1 MKKFKKKIY
10 LGLVVGVSMF
20 GFMAHTK
27 QVTADTN
34 QKERIMSQLDDSQ
47 IEYVP
52 NELIVSLKATQ
63 RISTEKNKPQNLL
76 GVKVMV
82 EKDLTLRTNESDY
95 NKRDQLLVKL
105 NEEISVEEAVRT
117 FNASDMVNYAEPNYV
132 VELEP
137 LNDVEEPNTTDSL
150 GIDQLFLTILFGVN
164 KLI

>member
-1 MKKFKKKIY
+1 M
-10 LGLVVGVSMF
+10 SMF

-82 EKDLTLRTNESDY
+82 YVHHS
-95 NKRDQLLVKL
+95 LLL
-105 NEEISVEEAVRT
+105 I
-117 FNASDMVNYAEPNYV
+117 
-132 VELEP
+132 
-137 LNDVEEPNTTDSL
+137 
-150 GIDQLFLTILFGVN
+150 LFLL
-164 KLI
+164 LSLS

>member
-82 EKDLTLRTNESDY
+82 EKDLTLRTNESDC
-95 NKRDQLLVKL
+95 NKRDQGFCCKVFQ
-105 NEEISVEEAVRT
+105 N
-117 FNASDMVNYAEPNYV
+117 
-132 VELEP
+132 
-137 LNDVEEPNTTDSL
+137 
-150 GIDQLFLTILFGVN
+150 LF
-164 KLI
+164 

>member
-1 MKKFKKKIY
+1 
-10 LGLVVGVSMF
+10 
-20 GFMAHTK
+20 MAHTK

-82 EKDLTLRTNESDY
+82 YVHHS
-95 NKRDQLLVKL
+95 LLL
-105 NEEISVEEAVRT
+105 I
-117 FNASDMVNYAEPNYV
+117 
-132 VELEP
+132 
-137 LNDVEEPNTTDSL
+137 
-150 GIDQLFLTILFGVN
+150 LFLL
-164 KLI
+164 LSLS